1 MKQPEKSELTR
12 RGMLTGLAAVGVGTA
27 AVPGL
32 AADRPMIS
40 AGRVTG
46 CDNAGVAVSRLSG
59 RIAASADF
67 AGAGRC
73 DLSRDTVEGPYFI
86 CTDTMNARNIA
97 EGVIGTP
104 MTLSL
109 RVTDQACEPIPGAIV
124 DVWQC
129 DARGNYSGHT
139 ADPDSPNPAR
149 QRGRRREPDAPTRFL
164 RGVLAADA
172 EGIVEFDT
180 IYPGF
185 YGERAVHTHYKVH
198 VGNTAHLTSQAL
210 YPEEW
215 NDRIF
220 NDPLYSEGRG
230 ARRVPNADD
239 SFGRSGG
246 LFAVRERGGRLL
258 ATLNLSIP
266 T

>member
-1 MKQPEKSELTR
+1 MAR

-40 AGRVTG
+40 GGRITE
-46 CDNAGVAVSRLSG
+46 CENSGVAASEMSG
-59 RIAASADF
+59 RIATPADF
-67 AGAGRC
+67 ARAGRC
-73 DLSRDTVEGPYFI
+73 ELSRDTVEGPYFI

-97 EGVIGTP
+97 QGVMGTP

-109 RVTDQACEPIPGAIV
+109 RVTDHACGPVPGAIV

-129 DARGNYSGHT
+129 DARGNYSGH
-139 ADPDSPNPAR
+139 AVNPDSPNLAR
-149 QRGRRREPDAPTRFL
+149 QRGRRCEPDVPTRFL

-172 EGIVEFDT
+172 DGVAEFDA

-185 YGERAVHTHYKVH
+185 YGERAVHTHYRVH
-198 VGNTAHLTSQAL
+198 VGNTAYLTSQAL

-230 ARRVPNADD
+230 ARRVLNADD

-246 LFAVRERGGRLL
+246 LFTVLERGGHLL
-258 ATLNLSIP
+258 ATVSLSIR